1 MKNLLENI
9 AIFLVGLLSLSIV
22 FFIVQYNLIEEDDSL
37 EEIAFAVPTKKETS
51 KAKTSSYL
59 SSLEGYGDDVD
70 VDVDVRKENKVNTVS
85 VKSEVKKNTL
95 GVVIDDKSKS
105 AYMQNLKNYSEIAG
119 NKKIIKEKKIIPK
132 KVIQKEIKKP
142 KKVKNLSDEPE
153 KLEFDEVED
162 TLGMAI
168 DALDL

>member
-9 AIFLVGLLSLSIV
+9 AIFFTGILSLAIV
-22 FFIVQYNLIEEDDSL
+22 FFIVQYNLIEEDDTL
-37 EEIAFAVPTKKETS
+37 EEIVITTASKKETS

-70 VDVDVRKENKVNTVS
+70 VEVRKENKINTVNI
-85 VKSEVKKNTL
+85 KSEAKKDAL
-95 GVVIDDKSKS
+95 DIAIDDKSKS
-105 AYMQNLKNYSEIAG
+105 AYMQNLENYSET
-119 NKKIIKEKKIIPK
+119 KKETKIIKEKK
-132 KVIQKEIKKP
+132 VIKKE
-142 KKVKNLSDEPE
+142 VKNPSGEPE

>member
-9 AIFLVGLLSLSIV
+9 AIFLVVLLSLSIV
-22 FFIVQYNLIEEDDSL
+22 FFIVQYNLIEEDDTL
-37 EEIAFAVPTKKETS
+37 EEIAFVVPSKKETS

-70 VDVDVRKENKVNTVS
+70 VDVDARKENKVNTVTI
-85 VKSEVKKNTL
+85 KSEIKKNTL
-95 GVVIDDKSKS
+95 GVVIEDKSKS
-105 AYMQNLKNYSEIAG
+105 AYMQNLENYSG
-119 NKKIIKEKKIIPK
+119 VKEKK
-132 KVIQKEIKKP
+132 EIKEP
-142 KKVKNLSDEPE
+142 KKVKNLSGEPE

-162 TLGMAI
+162 TLGLAI